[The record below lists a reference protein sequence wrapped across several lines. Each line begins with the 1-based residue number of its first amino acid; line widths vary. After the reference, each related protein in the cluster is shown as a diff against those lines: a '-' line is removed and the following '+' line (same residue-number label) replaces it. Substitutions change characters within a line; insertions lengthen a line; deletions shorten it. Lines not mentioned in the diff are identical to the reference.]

1 MMYYFLQY
9 LKHLLSAT
17 NQHGIHSPFVY
28 DYLTKCLYAKT
39 KFKTSKCD
47 KVVLKSI
54 PYFAIK
60 NIKIDAEDS
69 RIESKI
75 QHEFKLKPSHKTPFD
90 LIYLDHPTAHV
101 LSSYNGLVHNDSM
114 IFIKNI
120 HRNKN
125 ATNIWKTLKASEI
138 ITVSIDMFYCGA
150 LFFRK
155 EQVKEH
161 FKVRI

>member
-1 MMYYFLQY
+1 MYYFLQY
-9 LKHLLSAT
+9 LKHLVSAT

-39 KFKTSKCD
+39 KFKTSKGD
-47 KVVLKSI
+47 HVVLKSI
-54 PYFAIK
+54 PYFTIK
-60 NIKIDAEDS
+60 KIKIDAEDAS
-69 RIESKI
+69 IESKI
-75 QHEFKLKPSHKTPFD
+75 QHEFKLKPSDKTPFD
-90 LIYLDHPTAHV
+90 LIYVDQPAADI
-101 LSSYNGLVHNDSM
+101 LSRYKDLVHNDSV

-120 HRNKN
+120 HSNKH
-125 ATNIWKTLKASEI
+125 ATHIWETLKASDI
-138 ITVSIDMFYCGA
+138 ISVSIDMFYCGA